1 MFDKKQL
8 CQELVDLKKTNSS
21 VTAIYLFFMRF
32 FSGIRTVEAY
42 TMFLT
47 IVYLVL
53 GLKAGKEWFEKGADK
68 YLVISKGNDKI
79 GTDTLICD
87 VSCAIDC
94 HCRLC
99 GHCDMTDKCYALSLE
114 TFRYYKMLKN
124 VLSALRW
131 LKLSFEDKI
140 ASFEHYMD
148 YEIEFI
154 RFNGYGD
161 FFDLD
166 SYIEA
171 FKIAEYMY
179 NKYGI
184 ITYFYTHN
192 KDLEEYYLENHKDIH
207 WFVCNFSYDEANCQ
221 KKAISVP
228 IKELGKYLNDDK
240 YVVCNGDCF
249 KCPYCKDNDLTK
261 TVVFVI
267 HGNGQNAEA
276 LIVKHYGLDVLRQLQ
291 RQKRIDYILFEQKID
306 SYAYA

>member
-1 MFDKKQL
+1 MQNKDKLIK
-8 CQELVDLKKTNSS
+8 ELTLLKKGNSS
-21 VTAIYLFFMRF
+21 VTAIYIFFMKF

-42 TMFLT
+42 TLFLT
-47 IVYLVL
+47 VVYLVL

-99 GHCDMTDKCYALSLE
+99 GYCDLTDKCYALSLE
-114 TFRYYKMLKN
+114 TFRYYKLLKN

-131 LKLSFEDKI
+131 LKLSFEEKI

-184 ITYFYTHN
+184 ISYFYTHN
-192 KDLEEYYLENHKDIH
+192 KDIEAYYLDNHQDIH
-207 WFVCNFSYDEANCQ
+207 WFVCNFSYKEAKSH
-221 KKAISVP
+221 KKAIAVK
-228 IKELGKYLNDDK
+228 ITDLHKYLNNDK
-240 YVVCNGDCF
+240 YIVCNGDCL
-249 KCPYCKDNDLTK
+249 KCPYCKDNDLKK
-261 TVVFVI
+261 TVIFVM
-267 HGNGQNAEA
+267 HGNGQNAEK
-276 LIVKHYGLDVLRQLQ
+276 LIVQYYGLATLRALQ
-291 RQKRIDYILFEQKID
+291 RQKRRDYLLFEQKID